1 MKKVIEFIGKNKLNN
16 NKQYFEVDKESFE
29 LLTNTIVKEKTNTY
43 QYSPFNVLENDKQYK
58 VRLILEEIR

>member
-29 LLTNTIVKEKTNTY
+29 LLTNTIVKEKANTY